1 MISQQYMPF
10 WVLLRERAKA
20 HLTRENHKKTLEPKA
35 QIMLCGPFMMS
46 NDNMNPLIKHDIGL
60 HL

>member
-1 MISQQYMPF
+1 MVHAFLGFVRRKGQSPPNKRKSQ
-10 WVLLRERAKA
+10 
-20 HLTRENHKKTLEPKA
+20 KKSEPKA

-46 NDNMNPLIKHDIGL
+46 HDNMNPLIKHDIGL

>member
-1 MISQQYMPF
+1 MPF
-10 WVLLRERAKA
+10 FNLLGERAKA
-20 HLTRENHKKTLEPKA
+20 YLTRENHKKTWEPKA

-46 NDNMNPLIKHDIGL
+46 HENMNPLIKHDIGL